1 MCEDVDGIELQ
12 AESEDDN
19 KDEYKAF
26 TEYTLMLRSMLYPK
40 QTIEFKQVWS
50 IYSCKRSSVNRMAA
64 GSRLQV
70 QVMDFFF
77 FHLIFKHA
85 LCS

>member
-19 KDEYKAF
+19 KDEYKVF

-50 IYSCKRSSVNRMAA
+50 ITNFIMQL
-64 GSRLQV
+64 SRVSFVMILLQ
-70 QVMDFFF
+70 
-77 FHLIFKHA
+77 
-85 LCS
+85 